1 MAEATGDLTGNKI
14 TDTITKVSKNS
25 QQNNLET
32 VTNGHDKEI
41 PKERRISRR
50 MTENY

>member
-14 TDTITKVSKNS
+14 ADTITKVSKNS
-25 QQNNLET
+25 RQNNSER
-32 VTNGHDKEI
+32 VTNGPDKEI